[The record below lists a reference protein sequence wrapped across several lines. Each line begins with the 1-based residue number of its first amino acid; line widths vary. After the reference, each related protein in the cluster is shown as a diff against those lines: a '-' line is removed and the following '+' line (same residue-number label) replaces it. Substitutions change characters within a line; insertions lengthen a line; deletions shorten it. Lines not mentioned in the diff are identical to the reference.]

1 MKLTRAVA
9 GQALAAPAVTGLAPA
24 ASARRLWCC
33 QLPAAL
39 ALWGLGGPALAANDT
54 RASSEKSPQV
64 PQVDLSRLPAPGS
77 YELRRLMRAHDAAV
91 LASNGRPLRLHS
103 LLRDR
108 LTVLSFMYT
117 YCRDPIACPRA
128 WQAMDLVHTELK
140 QDAALARRAQLISLS
155 FDPTN
160 DTPEQMR
167 LYAGERLHDA
177 QVRWHF
183 LTTASVPALLPL
195 LRAFGQDVTV
205 ETNAQGRPT
214 RTLNHMLKLFLID
227 EALQVREI
235 YSVATLAPQA
245 IVNDLRTLQMEPARA
260 TR

>member
-1 MKLTRAVA
+1 M
-9 GQALAAPAVTGLAPA
+9 
-24 ASARRLWCC
+24 
-33 QLPAAL
+33 PAAL
-39 ALWGLGGPALAANDT
+39 ALWALGAQTRAANDT
-54 RASSEKSPQV
+54 RAGLAQV
-64 PQVDLSRLPAPGS
+64 AQVSQVDVSRLPTPGS
-77 YELRRLMRAHDAAV
+77 YELRRVMRAPDGEV
-91 LASNGRPLRLHS
+91 LASSGRPLRLHTA
-103 LLRDR
+103 LRER

-117 YCRDPIACPRA
+117 YCRDPIGCPRA
-128 WQAMDLVHTELK
+128 WQAMEMVHTELK
-140 QDAALARRAQLISLS
+140 RDTALARRAQLISLS

-167 LYAGERLHDA
+167 MYGGERLRDG

-205 ETNAQGRPT
+205 ETDAKGRAT

-235 YSVATLAPQA
+235 YSVATLEPQA
-245 IVNDLRTLQMEPARA
+245 ILNDLRTLQMESARA
-260 TR
+260 VR